1 MLDLSRFAYKKKQK
15 STGSEKPSNEVV
27 TPNNAHTTDA
37 VVTVVPETPLSVI
50 RKAPNTLNNG
60 KKKGKRV
67 LHSSSFS
74 EDSDQRDSEGNE
86 DSRTR
91 TLTGP
96 VAAPRSI
103 FEGFKT
109 CKRQK
114 RSVGS
119 SQNAADENLQEAV
132 VAMSCT
138 HSLTERSHD
147 NAAITSSDSTTTPGK
162 SSQTPSVKHIYFVLL
177 SIREHI
183 HLNSQSLECIYLR
196 ASVSY

>member
-138 HSLTERSHD
+138 HSPSLLPSLPSLPSLLPFPPSLSYTHTHTYTGDTAHD
-147 NAAITSSDSTTTPGK
+147 
-162 SSQTPSVKHIYFVLL
+162 
-177 SIREHI
+177 
-183 HLNSQSLECIYLR
+183 
-196 ASVSY
+196 AS